1 MHFFYKHGSN
11 PQITIDKNLEPT
23 KSPFSNMYLVWILGV
38 KHRGANMASIE
49 IAYIPHAHVFE
60 FLEDE

>member
-1 MHFFYKHGSN
+1 
-11 PQITIDKNLEPT
+11 
-23 KSPFSNMYLVWILGV
+23 MYLVWILGV